1 MNARYVV
8 SRAVLTAILGAA
20 LYAGGLPWWGAVL
33 ACLGAL
39 VFFLLAPR
47 CGRYVVKAEGGTAPL
62 RRDERTRAIRDQ
74 AARNAFVL
82 TVLALAGLTIAYG
95 QVLGAPVP
103 VAALGGILGLA
114 AVTYIASDVCLRRRT

>member
-8 SRAVLTAILGAA
+8 SRAVLTAVLGAA
-20 LYAGGLPWWGAVL
+20 LYAGGLPWWGAVV

-47 CGRYVVKAEGGTAPL
+47 CGRYVVKDDGGAAPL

-74 AARNAFVL
+74 AARNAFIL
-82 TVLALAGLTIAYG
+82 TVLALAGLAIAYG
-95 QVLGAPVP
+95 LILDAAVP
-103 VAALGGILGLA
+103 VSALGGVLGLA
-114 AVTYIASDVCLRRRT
+114 ALAYAVSDLRLRRSE